1 MNKKTIGSKNA
12 SDKSVKNICRKTALP
27 YSAGGKIRIVL
38 TVFVEDG
45 PDEETKERRKWCEE
59 YHPNL
64 TFEECSKEAG
74 W

>member
-1 MNKKTIGSKNA
+1 MA
-12 SDKSVKNICRKTALP
+12 CFSVFVVL
-27 YSAGGKIRIVL
+27 L
-38 TVFVEDG
+38 TVFIKDG
-45 PDEETKERRKWCEE
+45 PDEEISEE

>member
-38 TVFVEDG
+38 TG
-45 PDEETKERRKWCEE
+45 LRGEESITALWRREGIAESLYFKW
-59 YHPNL
+59 
-64 TFEECSKEAG
+64 
-74 W
+74 